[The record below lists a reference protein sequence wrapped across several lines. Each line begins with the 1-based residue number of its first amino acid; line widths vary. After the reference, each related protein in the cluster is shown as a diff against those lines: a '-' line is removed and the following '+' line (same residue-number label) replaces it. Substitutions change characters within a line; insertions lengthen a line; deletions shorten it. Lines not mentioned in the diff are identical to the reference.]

1 VNIDLTVVGEAP
13 KIAIHREAMRES
25 LSKLTDLSLSAISIK
40 ATTTDRLGFLG
51 RGEGLACFAVVGLEL
66 NYDEN

>member
-1 VNIDLTVVGEAP
+1 
-13 KIAIHREAMRES
+13 MRES
-25 LSKLTDLSLSAISIK
+25 LGLLTDLSLSAISIK